1 MPRFH
6 FDNFFTSYYLMK
18 HLKDNNISATGTVRQ
33 NRMNN
38 CPIKSD
44 LEMKKEY
51 RGTFDYC
58 FDNKHH
64 IFAVTWKDSSCVK
77 MLSNHQGLQPLQT
90 VKRWS
95 GVEKKLITIPQPLCV
110 QQYNNTWAVWIS

>member
-1 MPRFH
+1 
-6 FDNFFTSYYLMK
+6 MK

-44 LEMKKEY
+44 SEMKKEP

-77 MLSNHQGLQPLQT
+77 MLSNYQGFQPLQT

-95 GVEKKLITIPQPLCV
+95 RIEKSSLPFHSLYVCNSII
-110 QQYNNTWAVWIS
+110 NTWAVWTSWTGLSINFEQK